1 MRNKELTINQ
11 ILNIAM
17 EMDQAELHIWI
28 IYQLIM
34 VTEEEDFKQINQ
46 PRHFRPTKIQF
57 NKSPSISNF
66 LV

>member
-1 MRNKELTINQ
+1 MRNKEVTINQ

-17 EMDQAELHIWI
+17 EMDQAELLIWI
-28 IYQLIM
+28 NYQLIM

-46 PRHFRPTKIQF
+46 LRHFRPTKIQF
-57 NKSPSISNF
+57 NQSPSTSSF